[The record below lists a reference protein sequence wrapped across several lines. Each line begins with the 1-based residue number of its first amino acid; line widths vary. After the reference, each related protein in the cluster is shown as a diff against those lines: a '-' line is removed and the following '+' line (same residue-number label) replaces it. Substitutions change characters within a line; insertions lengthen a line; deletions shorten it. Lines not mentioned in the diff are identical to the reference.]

1 MATTQNQ
8 DALKAARNH
17 FKKHKKK
24 YLIGLIAYGVFMV
37 LVIGLGVG
45 LSGSVN
51 NTEEAEP
58 CMVDRMTSCEEYE
71 EKQRERCES
80 YIEDGKEDEFNEK
93 GDSGKTCKDL
103 GIEWVD
109 KEAEEKAR
117 IEAEKAQ
124 CESEGKRWYND
135 SLGCV
140 THEEAARIEADA
152 QAARERIQ
160 AREDAL
166 NDAKR
171 KCTVM
176 EAADLNRAGNS
187 DIFGNAKTNCESMYS
202 SVYKYD
208 QDLFIS
214 DVTIDWNSRKSERIN
229 GSDLTYHLNNLGW

>member
-1 MATTQNQ
+1 MATTTNQ

-24 YLIGLIAYGVFMV
+24 YIIGGIVYAVFMV
-37 LVIGLGVG
+37 LLIVLGVA
-45 LSGSVN
+45 LSGS
-51 NTEEAEP
+51 TGDKADD
-58 CMVDRMTSCEEYE
+58 CMIGKMTCEEYD
-71 EKQRERCES
+71 KDHKERCET
-80 YIEDGKEDEFNEK
+80 YLETDDEYGFNDEREN
-93 GDSGKTCKDL
+93 GKTCKDL
-103 GIEWVD
+103 GFEWVD
-109 KEAEEKAR
+109 KEAEEQAR
-117 IEAEKAQ
+117 IEAEKQQ

-135 SLGCV
+135 SSGCV
-140 THEEAARIEADA
+140 THEEATRIEADA

-187 DIFGNAKTNCESMYS
+187 DIFGNAKTNCESMYA

-208 QDLFIS
+208 QDLFIG
-214 DVTIDWNSRKSERIN
+214 DVTTDWNSRKNELIN
-229 GSDLTYHLNNLGW
+229 GNNLTYHLNNLGW